1 MTGIL
6 EFIGNPT
13 VQSTALI
20 TMAITALLA
29 ALPKPG
35 TISIK
40 NTVDFVALV
49 YKFIYYW
56 ATGFWSMKT
65 RAETR
70 GPYPTG
76 SDAGPHQEINRR
88 SNVIFSAIS
97 NAAHTFVNWVE
108 KEFTAIKK
116 AAPTLVAVSAVRPVQ
131 VRLSHRRL

>member
-1 MTGIL
+1 MTGVL

-40 NTVDFVALV
+40 NFVDLLALI
-49 YKFIYYW
+49 YKFGYDW

-65 RAETR
+65 GQKPAEVHVQTSEQTATSSKTQDATFIADSN
-70 GPYPTG
+70 PT
-76 SDAGPHQEINRR
+76 PP
-88 SNVIFSAIS
+88 VP
-97 NAAHTFVNWVE
+97 TP
-108 KEFTAIKK
+108 
-116 AAPTLVAVSAVRPVQ
+116 APTTK
-131 VRLSHRRL
+131 